1 MDALLSIAQIPAVIP
16 VVYVGIGS
24 GDNATI
30 LAAWIMAVEDREL
43 AEKLADHRM
52 ELAEKTELGDKRI
65 NEQKNTDIQD

>member
-1 MDALLSIAQIPAVIP
+1 MTDAVII
-16 VVYVGIGS
+16 IGS
-24 GDNATI
+24 I
-30 LAAWIMAVEDREL
+30 SDRDV